1 MAITI
6 DNVEYDETTLDDAV
20 KNSIVQ
26 VQSSTMW
33 ATISKLKAEILN
45 HQILIAHHSKNIKD
59 NLPTDD
65 DAEAPTEAADVGT
78 SSIITNNVWRKN
90 FTNGAKIV

>member
-26 VQSSTMW
+26 VQTSTS
-33 ATISKLKAEILN
+33 TISKLKAEILN

-78 SSIITNNVWRKN
+78 PDE
-90 FTNGAKIV
+90 

>member
-6 DNVEYDETTLDDAV
+6 DNVEYDETTLDPSV

-26 VQSSTMW
+26 VQKSSS
-33 ATISKLKAEILN
+33 AIANLKAEILN
-45 HQILIAHHSKNIKD
+45 HEILISSHSKNIKD
-59 NLPTDD
+59 GLPADD

-78 SSIITNNVWRKN
+78 PDE
-90 FTNGAKIV
+90 

>member
-6 DNVEYDETTLDDAV
+6 DDKEYDETSLDDAV

-26 VQSSTMW
+26 VQSSTN
-33 ATISKLKAEILN
+33 TISKLKAEILN

-65 DAEAPTEAADVGT
+65 DAEAPTEAVDVG
-78 SSIITNNVWRKN
+78 SPDE
-90 FTNGAKIV
+90 

>member
-6 DNVEYDETTLDDAV
+6 DNKEYDETTLDASV

-26 VQSSTMW
+26 VQNSTN
-33 ATISKLKAEILN
+33 TISKLKAEILN
-45 HQILIAHHSKNIKD
+45 HEILIQSHSKNIKD

-65 DAEAPTEAADVGT
+65 DAEVPTEAADVG
-78 SSIITNNVWRKN
+78 SPDE
-90 FTNGAKIV
+90 

>member
-6 DNVEYDETTLDDAV
+6 DNVEYDETTLDPSV

-26 VQSSTMW
+26 VQKSSS
-33 ATISKLKAEILN
+33 AIANLKAEILN
-45 HQILIAHHSKNIKD
+45 HEILISSHSKNIKD

-65 DAEAPTEAADVGT
+65 DAEAPTEAADVDT
-78 SSIITNNVWRKN
+78 PDE
-90 FTNGAKIV
+90 

>member
-6 DNVEYDETTLDDAV
+6 DDKEYDETSLDAAV

-26 VQSSTMW
+26 VQSSTN
-33 ATISKLKAEILN
+33 TISKLKAEILN

-65 DAEAPTEAADVGT
+65 DAEAPTEAADVG
-78 SSIITNNVWRKN
+78 
-90 FTNGAKIV
+90 ADE

>member
-6 DNVEYDETTLDDAV
+6 DDKEYDETSLDDAV

-26 VQSSTMW
+26 VQSSTN
-33 ATISKLKAEILN
+33 TISKLKAEILN

-78 SSIITNNVWRKN
+78 PDE
-90 FTNGAKIV
+90 

>member
-6 DNVEYDETTLDDAV
+6 DNVEYDETTLDDSV

-26 VQSSTMW
+26 VQNSTN
-33 ATISKLKAEILN
+33 TISKLKAEILN
-45 HQILIAHHSKNIKD
+45 HEILIQSHSKNIKD

-78 SSIITNNVWRKN
+78 PDE
-90 FTNGAKIV
+90 

>member
-6 DNVEYDETTLDDAV
+6 DNVEYDETTLDASV

-26 VQSSTMW
+26 VQASSN
-33 ATISKLKAEILN
+33 AIAKLKAEILN
-45 HQILIAHHSKNIKD
+45 HEILIAHHSKNIKD

-65 DAEAPTEAADVGT
+65 DAEAPTEAADVG
-78 SSIITNNVWRKN
+78 
-90 FTNGAKIV
+90 ADE